1 MHKYK
6 IVKGNINGRMK
17 AMVKSMTGF
26 GKNDSQIGDKYF
38 QVELKSVN
46 HRYIDISIRLP
57 KMFTYLEENIRN
69 LIKSNLQR
77 GRIEVYIAYK
87 NIGVSDVKV
96 AIDMPLA
103 KEYLNSLTKMEWE
116 LAIQSDITTSLIVGF
131 PDVLKV
137 EKKEE
142 DEEETW
148 RCLKDALDAALIRL
162 VAMRKEEGEKLKID
176 MLKRLDIV
184 DDFLAQIKDRSPII
198 VQEYRQRLTDRV
210 KEILDEQFDL
220 DEGRIAMEVALFA
233 DKSNITEEIVR
244 LHSHIEQFIKTLEED
259 DAIGRKLDFLLQE
272 MNRETN
278 TIGSKANDLTIA
290 NLVINIKSE
299 LEKMREQ
306 VQNIE

>member
-1 MHKYK
+1 MD
-6 IVKGNINGRMK
+6 V
-17 AMVKSMTGF
+17 
-26 GKNDSQIGDKYF
+26 
-38 QVELKSVN
+38 
-46 HRYIDISIRLP
+46 SIRLP

-69 LIKSNLQR
+69 FIKSYLQR
-77 GRIEVYIAYK
+77 GRIEVYIVYK
-87 NIGVSDVKV
+87 NMGDSDVKV
-96 AIDMPLA
+96 TIDMPLA
-103 KEYLNSLTKMEWE
+103 KEYLNSLTKMDWE

-137 EKKEE
+137 ERKEE

-148 RCLKDALDAALIRL
+148 QCLQKALDTALMELI
-162 VAMRKEEGEKLKID
+162 AMRKEEGEKLKID
-176 MLKRLDIV
+176 MLKRLDKI
-184 DDFLAQIKDRSPII
+184 DGLLAQIRDRSPII
-198 VQEYRQRLTDRV
+198 IQEYRQKLTDRI
-210 KEILDEQFDL
+210 KEILDEQLDL

-244 LHSHIEQFIKTLEED
+244 LHSHIGQFIKILEED
-259 DAIGRKLDFLLQE
+259 DAVGRKLDFLLQE

-278 TIGSKANDLTIA
+278 TIGSKANDLAIA

>member
-1 MHKYK
+1 
-6 IVKGNINGRMK
+6 
-17 AMVKSMTGF
+17 MVKSMTGF